1 MIYLQNFTGIAS
13 LNALPYV
20 YHSCHYF
27 IIQTVTKETTLPE
40 DRENKI
46 SCSNFTNE
54 MEVALEVISGKW
66 KSTIIWNLY
75 LAEKI
80 RFNEFFKII
89 PGITQK
95 MLTQQLRKLED
106 NKLVTRTVYPSTPP
120 TVEYSLTP
128 LAQDVIPIL
137 ENLNQWGK
145 KVIQSYTR

>member
-1 MIYLQNFTGIAS
+1 ML
-13 LNALPYV
+13 V
-20 YHSCHYF
+20 YF
-27 IIQTVTKETTLPE
+27 KEVALPE
-40 DRENKI
+40 DRENKV

-54 MEVALEVISGKW
+54 REVAIEVISGKW
-66 KSTIIWNLY
+66 KSTILWNLH

-106 NKLVTRTVYPSTPP
+106 NKLVVRTVYPSTPP

-128 LAQDVIPIL
+128 LAKDVIPIL
-137 ENLNQWGK
+137 ESLSHWGK
-145 KVIQSYTR
+145 KVIASYNK

>member
-1 MIYLQNFTGIAS
+1 M
-13 LNALPYV
+13 
-20 YHSCHYF
+20 
-27 IIQTVTKETTLPE
+27 PE

-46 SCSNFTNE
+46 SCSNFTHE

-66 KSTIIWNLY
+66 KSTILWNLY

-95 MLTQQLRKLED
+95 MLTQQLRKLEE
-106 NKLVTRTVYPSTPP
+106 NKLVERTVYPSTPP

-128 LAQDVIPIL
+128 LAHDVIPIL
-137 ENLNQWGK
+137 ESLNLWGK
-145 KVIQSYTR
+145 KVIQSYKD